1 MYGPSAKTG
10 CRCRKVAVVK
20 SWPLVR
26 GLTVCVCL
34 CGFLKNY
41 TN

>member
-1 MYGPSAKTG
+1 MVRPPKQVAVVA
-10 CRCRKVAVVK
+10 REVAVVK
-20 SWPLVR
+20 SWPLVG